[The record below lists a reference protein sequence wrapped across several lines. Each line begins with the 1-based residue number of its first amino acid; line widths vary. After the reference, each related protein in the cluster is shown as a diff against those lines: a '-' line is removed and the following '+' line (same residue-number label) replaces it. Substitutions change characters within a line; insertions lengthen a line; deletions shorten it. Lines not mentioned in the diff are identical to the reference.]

1 MESLKTIRIP
11 ADEIISEFPNWV
23 PSTEWTFKSFLIKHP
38 QIISKNAR
46 FISLETYFIDLIF
59 EDEHSLFV
67 VETKAHKNTRPL
79 DDGLAQLQRGC
90 ALMERKVSGKRVVP
104 VLAVMYGGNAPFIDD
119 FYRQYMDEQAQKWKM
134 LTTLDDEIAQRKK
147 ELAKL
152 EVKVRK
158 LSKKCAE
165 LERSVATMKR
175 TWRETWFV
183 KHLDEQLR
191 IELERFQ
198 RGG

>member
-1 MESLKTIRIP
+1 MESLKTMQIR
-11 ADEIISEFPNWV
+11 ADMVMSEFPEWV
-23 PSTEWTFKSFLIKHP
+23 PPTEWTFKSFLIKHP
-38 QIISKNAR
+38 EIISKNAR

-59 EDEHSLFV
+59 EEEDSLFV
-67 VETKAHKNTRPL
+67 VEAKAHRGVQPL
-79 DDGLAQLQRGC
+79 DDGLPQLQRGC
-90 ALMERKVSGKRVVP
+90 ALMQKKSSTKHIVP
-104 VLAVMYGGNAPFIDD
+104 VLAVMYGASAQFIDD
-119 FYRQYMDEQAQKWKM
+119 FYRQYVEEQAQKWKM

-152 EVKVRK
+152 EIKVRK
-158 LSKKCAE
+158 LSKECAE

-175 TWRETWFV
+175 TWREAWFV
-183 KHLDEQLR
+183 RHLDEQLR